1 MGNKPPSNIPPRSI
15 FEFSVENELGEP
27 IKLSN
32 FSGKN
37 AYLVVNVASKWG
49 LTNQNYSELQQLYDR
64 YNSSGLEIL
73 AFPWYIK
80 KNTVIEIKFFFYL
93 DFT

>member
-1 MGNKPPSNIPPRSI
+1 VSGKSKSI

-37 AYLVVNVASKWG
+37 AYLVVNVASK
-49 LTNQNYSELQQLYDR
+49 
-64 YNSSGLEIL
+64 
-73 AFPWYIK
+73 
-80 KNTVIEIKFFFYL
+80 
-93 DFT
+93 

>member
-1 MGNKPPSNIPPRSI
+1 MTIKYFLDTEIPGYRHSRNIIIIKTLFNLIFLLSISKRRKEEMGNKPPTNTPPRSI

-37 AYLVVNVASKWG
+37 AYLVVNVASK
-49 LTNQNYSELQQLYDR
+49 
-64 YNSSGLEIL
+64 
-73 AFPWYIK
+73 
-80 KNTVIEIKFFFYL
+80 
-93 DFT
+93 